1 MGKIFIS
8 STLAWIIPDSGEKPI
23 KVIFDPPKWQVEE
36 QDDEKRLVFSR
47 KLTEEELA
55 ELKTELGI
63 NAEDGKIGICYADD
77 VDLSNSNFLK
87 FLKEE

>member
-1 MGKIFIS
+1 MGKVFIS
-8 STLAWIIPDSGEKPI
+8 PTHAWIIPKSGEKPI
-23 KVIFDPPKWQVEE
+23 KIVFDPPEWQVEE
-36 QDDEKRLVFSR
+36 QDDEKGLLFSR

-55 ELKTELGI
+55 ELKTEFGMKP
-63 NAEDGKIGICYADD
+63 EDNKIGVYDADD

>member
-8 STLAWIIPDSGEKPI
+8 STLAWVIPDSGEKPI

-63 NAEDGKIGICYADD
+63 NPEDGKIGICYADD